1 MQRSRLSAC
10 VGFRCSP
17 CFLCAGP
24 VFSMSIS
31 GPSQCPALLLYSATK
46 ASCGFAVCSCSLC
59 SFLASFHPAVR
70 QREPWRCPVLSL
82 FLPHPSLFF
91 PLSAQREP
99 SGVDVHLGDP
109 DELERRGE
117 AEGAHEGEVAEEV
130 GELVPL
136 LQLVRGVVEHALVQ
150 VAGLL
155 DLQLVDVAAKAHE
168 LPRQLLVLQAHFCL
182 KHKTE
187 GGERRDCW
195 QGHSKFAHRAAPC

>member
-1 MQRSRLSAC
+1 MLSTLPPCRSCLLNEHLWVISVPSSAALPC
-10 VGFRCSP
+10 HQDQLWVQFAPVPSAPLWPLFAQPSGGESP
-17 CFLCAGP
+17 
-24 VFSMSIS
+24 
-31 GPSQCPALLLYSATK
+31 
-46 ASCGFAVCSCSLC
+46 GFAQS
-59 SFLASFHPAVR
+59 
-70 QREPWRCPVLSL
+70 SL

-91 PLSAQREP
+91 PPSTQREP
-99 SGVDVHLGDP
+99 AGVDVHLGDP

-130 GELVPL
+130 GELIPL

-182 KHKTE
+182 KHKME
-187 GGERRDCW
+187 GGEGRRYR
-195 QGHSKFAHRAAPC
+195 QGHSKCPHCAAPC